1 MKPQV
6 TKIVPNLREAL
17 SGVAAGVAP
26 LTARCSS
33 AFRHFGVAPL
43 LLGELAGGYRACLL
57 RTRCN
62 VSRKLTPSATL
73 RAEIVPPIL
82 AM

>member
-1 MKPQV
+1 MGTISSDSTRSK
-6 TKIVPNLREAL
+6 
-17 SGVAAGVAP
+17 VAA
-26 LTARCSS
+26 RCDS
-33 AFRHFGVAPL
+33 ALPHRAVGL
-43 LLGELAGGYRACLL
+43 LSLGTSAGGYRACLL

-62 VSRKLTPSATL
+62 VSRKLTPSSTL